1 MKQRMRFPS
10 MLGLTIATL
19 LAASAAQAQVVGY
32 NFRTGDAWVDTRL
45 GEINDYGSRYR
56 EPFINE
62 MTGYYGAPRS
72 LVTDLFG
79 RRWSA
84 GDIYYACAI
93 AHLLRIP
100 CINVVNEYERDRGQ
114 GWGAIAKRMGI
125 KPGSSE
131 FHALKN
137 GFARTYD
144 RWGYP
149 VSVDRNVRVDWSQHG
164 PGKGKSNNAG
174 HAAGSR
180 GGNQGKNDHAPAAA
194 GGRNTPQEHSGQ
206 GQGKAKGNGG
216 NGNGN
221 GGNGNG
227 KGKGKDK
234 GNSGKS

>member
-1 MKQRMRFPS
+1 MNVTLRHSKP
-10 MLGLTIATL
+10 L
-19 LAASAAQAQVVGY
+19 LALCAGLLLATASAANAQVVGY

-45 GEINDYGSRYR
+45 IEINDYGSRYR
-56 EPFINE
+56 DPFIDE

-93 AHLLRIP
+93 AHILRLP
-100 CINVVNEYERDRGQ
+100 CIDVVHEYERNPGQ

-149 VSVDRNVRVDWSQHG
+149 VVVDRNVHVDWSKHG
-164 PGKGKSNNAG
+164 PGKGKPAHAG
-174 HAAGSR
+174 NGNGGGKGAARPPQGNGHGASDKGR
-180 GGNQGKNDHAPAAA
+180 GGDHGRGQGSGKDKGQ
-194 GGRNTPQEHSGQ
+194 GGQGQ
-206 GQGKAKGNGG
+206 GQGK
-216 NGNGN
+216 
-221 GGNGNG
+221 
-227 KGKGKDK
+227 DK
-234 GNSGKS
+234 GHGQGKK

>member
-1 MKQRMRFPS
+1 MN
-10 MLGLTIATL
+10 TIRHSRPL
-19 LAASAAQAQVVGY
+19 LALCAGLLLATASAANAQVVGY

-45 GEINDYGSRYR
+45 IEINDYGSRYR
-56 EPFINE
+56 EPFIDE

-93 AHLLRIP
+93 AHILRLP
-100 CINVVNEYERDRGQ
+100 CIDVVHEYERNPGQ

-125 KPGSSE
+125 KPGSSQ

-137 GFARTYD
+137 GFSRTYD

-149 VSVDRNVRVDWSQHG
+149 VAVDRNVHVDWSKHG
-164 PGKGKSNNAG
+164 PGKGKPANA
-174 HAAGSR
+174 
-180 GGNQGKNDHAPAAA
+180 
-194 GGRNTPQEHSGQ
+194 
-206 GQGKAKGNGG
+206 G

-221 GGNGNG
+221 GGGKSSRPAQGNGHAASDKGRGGEHGPPAQSGGG
-227 KGKGKDK
+227 KGKGQGQGGKDKDK
-234 GNSGKS
+234 GNGQGKK

>member
-1 MKQRMRFPS
+1 MNIQVRHPKP
-10 MLGLTIATL
+10 L
-19 LAASAAQAQVVGY
+19 LALCAGLLLATASAAHAQVVGY

-45 GEINDYGSRYR
+45 MEINDYGSRYR
-56 EPFINE
+56 EPFIDE

-93 AHLLRIP
+93 AHILRLP
-100 CINVVNEYERDRGQ
+100 CIDVVHEYERNPGQ

-137 GFARTYD
+137 GFSRTYD

-149 VSVDRNVRVDWSQHG
+149 VTVDRNVHVDWSKHG
-164 PGKGKSNNAG
+164 PGKGKPAHAG
-174 HAAGSR
+174 NGGGKGAARSSQGDAHRASDKGR
-180 GGNQGKNDHAPAAA
+180 GGDHGQGGK
-194 GGRNTPQEHSGQ
+194 GKGHSQ
-206 GQGKAKGNGG
+206 GQGKDKG

-221 GGNGNG
+221 GNG
-227 KGKGKDK
+227 KK
-234 GNSGKS
+234 

>member
-1 MKQRMRFPS
+1 MKHMHFPS
-10 MLGLTIATL
+10 MLGLAVAAL
-19 LAASAAQAQVVGY
+19 LAASPAQAQVVGY
-32 NFRTGDAWVDTRL
+32 NFRTGDAWIDTRL
-45 GEINDYGSRYR
+45 IEINDYGSRYR

-72 LVTDLFG
+72 LVDDLFG

-114 GWGAIAKRMGI
+114 GWGVIAKRMGI

-149 VSVDRNVRVDWSQHG
+149 VAVDRNVHVDWSQHG
-164 PGKGKSNNAG
+164 PGKSKSGNSGNAGGKRDSEHGKSGNPPATSGGKDKPHGNAG
-174 HAAGSR
+174 Q
-180 GGNQGKNDHAPAAA
+180 GN
-194 GGRNTPQEHSGQ
+194 S
-206 GQGKAKGNGG
+206 GKAKGNQG
-216 NGNGN
+216 N
-221 GGNGNG
+221 
-227 KGKGKDK
+227 GKGKDK
-234 GNSGKS
+234 GN

>member
-1 MKQRMRFPS
+1 MKHRMHVPS
-10 MLGLTIATL
+10 ILGMTIATL
-19 LAASAAQAQVVGY
+19 FAAASAQAQVVGY

-45 GEINDYGSRYR
+45 IEINDYGSRYR
-56 EPFINE
+56 EPFIDE

-72 LVTDLFG
+72 LVVDLFG

-100 CINVVNEYERDRGQ
+100 CLNVVNEYERDRGQ

-149 VSVDRNVRVDWSQHG
+149 VVVDRNVRVDWSQHG

-174 HAAGSR
+174 NS
-180 GGNQGKNDHAPAAA
+180 GGNRSKESNGHGNAAA
-194 GGRNTPQEHSGQ
+194 SGGKDKARGNSNPGTGSGKAKGQ
-206 GQGKAKGNGG
+206 GQGQGQGNQG
-216 NGNGN
+216 N
-221 GGNGNG
+221 
-227 KGKGKDK
+227 GKGKDK
-234 GNSGKS
+234 GNAH